1 MDRVV
6 STLLQAL
13 RYNGLFWRR
22 FAYLGSVY
30 GPEWWKR
37 YSPPG
42 IALVIFL
49 IAGENRR
56 GAAANLSRVLP
67 EPYRRHPYRAALR
80 MFAEFAHCFSEA
92 LEYYSPRPQP
102 LRLDLPQ
109 RDLLAQALDEGR
121 GVVIVTGHF
130 GNWDIAAKTL
140 RAYGRPVNI
149 VTAHDVNATTH
160 EDVRAARERA
170 GVRMIYSDS
179 SVFSSLNM
187 IRALRQNEIV
197 AIQLDRMLGAGG
209 ARLVPFFGAPAPFPS
224 GPFVLA
230 RLAGAPIIPA
240 FVPRLGMR
248 HYAIRL
254 GGIFRVPREAR
265 DPASLDRVITEVAA
279 VFEEII
285 REFPTQWFQFR
296 PFWPAEA
303 GATPG
308 ALSEREA
315 ARFDPPEAG
324 STDRRS

>member
-1 MDRVV
+1 MPTRV
-6 STLLQAL
+6 STLLHAL

-49 IAGENRR
+49 IAGDNRR
-56 GAAANLSRVLP
+56 GAAANLARVLP
-67 EPYRRHPYRAALR
+67 EPYRRHPWRAALR
-80 MFAEFAHCFSEA
+80 MFAEFAYCFSEA
-92 LEYYSPRPQP
+92 LEHYSPHPRP
-102 LRLDLPQ
+102 LRLDLPE
-109 RDLLAQALDEGR
+109 RDLLAQALGEGR
-121 GVVIVTGHF
+121 GVVLVTGHF

-140 RAYGRPVNI
+140 CDYGRPIHI
-149 VTAHDVNATTH
+149 VTAHDVNVTTR
-160 EDVRAARERA
+160 EDIRAARERA

-209 ARLVPFFGAPAPFPS
+209 ARLVPFFGRPARFPS

-230 RLAGAPIIPA
+230 RLAGAPIVPA
-240 FVPRLGMR
+240 FVPRLGRR

-254 GGIFRVPREAR
+254 GGTFRVPREAR
-265 DPASLDRVITEVAA
+265 DPASLDRIMGEVVA
-279 VFEEII
+279 VFEETI
-285 REFPTQWFQFR
+285 REFPTQWFQFT
-296 PFWPAEA
+296 PFWPEQEPAEA
-303 GATPG
+303 GDTRSAVVPELPRSTPI
-308 ALSEREA
+308 
-315 ARFDPPEAG
+315 ARKV
-324 STDRRS
+324 SQ